1 MSLAVGMVLAER
13 GLVPLELS
21 RAGIRRLLR
30 ERLATSAAT
39 DQGRTIEALDRSPVA
54 IETARANAQHYELPA
69 AFFQQVLGPR
79 LKYSA
84 GYWPDGVDSLEESE
98 EAALDLVVERARI
111 EDGQRILDLGC
122 GWGSLSGHL
131 ATRFPNASIVAVSN
145 SASQAAFIRA
155 KRYRNV
161 QVLTDDINRFD
172 PGRRFDR
179 IVSIEMLEH
188 VRNYRV
194 LFARL
199 ASWLARGG
207 SLFTHVFCHRR
218 FTYPFETEGAGNW
231 MGRHFFTGGVMPSAD
246 LFRQFADD
254 LVVDQDWVLDGT
266 HYQRTAAAWRRNLER
281 RRGSIM
287 PVLRSVYGVD
297 ARRWYHRW
305 RLFFLACEELFG
317 YAGGSEW
324 MVSHARF
331 VPRASR
337 ASEAA

>member
-1 MSLAVGMVLAER
+1 MSLGFGMALAER
-13 GLVPLELS
+13 GLMPLELA
-21 RAGIRRLLR
+21 RVGIRRLLR
-30 ERLATSAAT
+30 ERLRTSAAA
-39 DQGRTIEALDRSPVA
+39 DQERTIEALGRSPVA

-69 AFFQQVLGPR
+69 AFFEQVLGPR

-84 GYWPDGVDSLEESE
+84 GYWPTGVDTLAGSE
-98 EAALDLVVERARI
+98 EAALALVVERAGI

-122 GWGSLSGHL
+122 GWGSLSGYL
-131 ATRFPNASIVAVSN
+131 AARFPSASIVAVSN

-155 KRYRNV
+155 KGHRNLE
-161 QVLTDDINRFD
+161 VLTDDINRFD

-199 ASWLARGG
+199 SSWLARGG

-231 MGRHFFTGGVMPSAD
+231 MGRHFFTGGLMPSAG
-246 LFRQFADD
+246 LFRQLADD
-254 LVVDQDWVLDGT
+254 LVVEEDWVLDGT

-281 RRGSIM
+281 RRRSIM
-287 PVLRSVYGVD
+287 PVLRSVYGAD
-297 ARRWYHRW
+297 AGRWYHRW